1 MRCIHHFRYGPRPC
15 LGALALVNLLCW
27 AVVSP
32 ADRFPRGPV
41 DELRRELRATLQ
53 DLKHRDPELAKK
65 VEKLDPT
72 EERRQLNLARDQI
85 LGRQIK
91 ALKSIADMRRALLL
105 NAWRVDRNR
114 DEMWEVDRKN
124 RDLLADQFISAV
136 RRTLQQG
143 SVTARLAA
151 LNAVAE
157 AGTNARSPEDRVGI
171 GRALQGDLAELTHA
185 DEEEEVRVAAARTLG
200 QIFPEPKAAA
210 KALGEL
216 LDSRNV
222 AERRAAAE
230 GLLSMMKVLAQLTS
244 GNEPSGKIVAG
255 RPDVTAAGK
264 AVLPVAARGLHDRDV
279 QVERLSADTIR
290 QATAVLVNQVP
301 QPRLSPETARS
312 EIDPGALVK
321 AREELR
327 PLMQAFKDQSAAL
340 AYGADSDRDLQV
352 RLLIRRALEDLGV
365 ARVMFQRFAR
375 GELPVVGPAP
385 GTEEASAANPLV
397 REVALQRPARPAAP
411 EDDPILDLLK
421 AALPALTK
429 GLSDPELEARW
440 RSVDALETLGPQAA
454 PAAPALIKALH
465 DRNLFVRWAAARTL
479 GRIGPVDVEHSVP
492 ALAQLVHDR
501 DYDVNI
507 AAAAA
512 LDRFGPAARGA
523 VPDLI
528 KALAASDAE
537 KRKAVLRSLE
547 SIGTDSRPAIPAIT
561 ARLTDEDPSVRQ
573 LAADVLGRFGPAAA
587 SADPALRRALN
598 DPDPDARRAAADAL
612 LSILQK

>member
-1 MRCIHHFRYGPRPC
+1 M
-15 LGALALVNLLCW
+15 
-27 AVVSP
+27 
-32 ADRFPRGPV
+32 
-41 DELRRELRATLQ
+41 
-53 DLKHRDPELAKK
+53 
-65 VEKLDPT
+65 
-72 EERRQLNLARDQI
+72 
-85 LGRQIK
+85 
-91 ALKSIADMRRALLL
+91 
-105 NAWRVDRNR
+105 
-114 DEMWEVDRKN
+114 
-124 RDLLADQFISAV
+124 
-136 RRTLQQG
+136 
-143 SVTARLAA
+143 
-151 LNAVAE
+151 
-157 AGTNARSPEDRVGI
+157 
-171 GRALQGDLAELTHA
+171 
-185 DEEEEVRVAAARTLG
+185 AAARTLG

-255 RPDVTAAGK
+255 RPDVTAAGQ

-327 PLMQAFKDQSAAL
+327 PLTQAFKDQSAAL

-375 GELPVVGPAP
+375 GELPVIGPAP

-429 GLSDPELEARW
+429 GLSDPELEARL
-440 RSVDALETLGPQAA
+440 RAVDALETLGPQAA

-465 DRNLFVRWAAARTL
+465 DPNLFVRWAAARTL

-492 ALAQLVHDR
+492 ALARLLHDQ

-573 LAADVLGRFGPAAA
+573 LAAEVLGRFGPAAA
-587 SADPALRRALN
+587 SAEPALRRALN

>member
-1 MRCIHHFRYGPRPC
+1 MRCIQHFRHGPGSC
-15 LGALALVNLLCW
+15 LGALALVNLFCW
-27 AVVSP
+27 AVVSR
-32 ADRFPRGPV
+32 ADRFPPDPV

-53 DLKHRDPELAKK
+53 DLKERDPDLAKK
-65 VEKLDPT
+65 VEKLEPDK
-72 EERRQLNLARDQI
+72 ERDELNLARDRI

-136 RRTLQQG
+136 RRILQQG
-143 SVTARLAA
+143 SITARLAA

-157 AGTNARSPEDRVGI
+157 VGTSARSPEDRVGI

-200 QIFPEPKAAA
+200 QIFPEPKGAA
-210 KALGEL
+210 KALGDL
-216 LDSRNV
+216 LESRDV

-230 GLLSMMKVLAQLTS
+230 GLLSMTKVLAQLTS
-244 GNEPSGKIVAG
+244 GNEPSGKITAG
-255 RPDVTAAGK
+255 RTDLTAAGQ
-264 AVLPVAARGLHDRDV
+264 AILPVAARGLRDPDV
-279 QVERLSADTIR
+279 PVERLCADTIR

-301 QPRLSPETARS
+301 QPSRGPETARS

-340 AYGADSDRDLQV
+340 AYGADSRRDLHV

-365 ARVMFQRFAR
+365 ARVMFQRFTR

-385 GTEEASAANPLV
+385 GAGEAAAAKPIAQQ
-397 REVALQRPARPAAP
+397 VALQRPAPAPP

-429 GLSDPELEARW
+429 GLSDPELEARL
-440 RSVDALETLGPQAA
+440 RAVDALETLGPQAA
-454 PAAPALIKALH
+454 PAAPELVKALH
-465 DRNLFVRWAAARTL
+465 DPNLFVRWAAARTL
-479 GRIGPVDVEHSVP
+479 GRIGPVRVERSVP
-492 ALAQLVHDR
+492 ALARLLHDQ

-512 LDRFGPAARGA
+512 LDRFGPAAREA

-528 KALAASDAE
+528 KELAASDAE

-547 SIGTDSRPAIPAIT
+547 SIGTDSKPAIPAIT

-573 LAADVLGRFGPAAA
+573 LAAEVLGRFGPAAA
-587 SADPALRRALN
+587 SAEPALRRALN
-598 DPDPDARRAAADAL
+598 DPDPDAHRAAADAL
-612 LSILQK
+612 LSIVQK